1 MTGRRIL
8 VVDDDERALELLI
21 AALRGEGYVAKGVAD
36 GVTAEAEVQ
45 DFRPDL
51 VLVDVQLGDGTV
63 DGLTVAR
70 RLRTSSDVPLMF
82 LTASTDVHDRLAG
95 FAVGADDFVSKPFS
109 FLELLA
115 RMEAVLRRAG
125 KPTTHV
131 VEFDDILLD
140 RDAHTVL
147 RDGQPV
153 QLTALEFALLEALM
167 RTPGTAMSKPALLS
181 EVWGF
186 DHYDV
191 NIVEVYASS
200 LRRKLEAHGPRV
212 IHTLRGVGYV
222 LRVPAA

>member
-8 VVDDDERALELLI
+8 VIDDDESSLELLI
-21 AALRGEGYVAKGVAD
+21 AALRGEGYIARGVSNGLA
-36 GVTAEAEVQ
+36 AEAEVQ

-51 VLVDVQLGDGTV
+51 ALVDVQLGEGVV
-63 DGLTVAR
+63 DGLTIAR

-115 RMEAVLRRAG
+115 RIEAVLRRAG
-125 KPTTHV
+125 NPKTHV

-153 QLTALEFALLEALM
+153 QLTAVEFALLEALM
-167 RTPGTAMSKPALLS
+167 RKPGTAISKPALLS

-200 LRRKLEAHGPRV
+200 LRRKLEEFGPRV

-222 LRVPAA
+222 LRVPA

>member
-8 VVDDDERALELLI
+8 VVDDDQSSLELLI
-21 AALRGEGYVAKGVAD
+21 AALRGEGYVARGVHD
-36 GVTAEAEVQ
+36 GQAAEAELQ

-51 VLVDVQLGDGTV
+51 ALVDVQLGEGVV

-115 RMEAVLRRAG
+115 RIEAVLRRAG
-125 KPTTHV
+125 NPKTHV

-153 QLTALEFALLEALM
+153 QLTAVEFELLEALM
-167 RTPGTAMSKPALLS
+167 RKPGTAM
-181 EVWGF
+181 
-186 DHYDV
+186 
-191 NIVEVYASS
+191 
-200 LRRKLEAHGPRV
+200 
-212 IHTLRGVGYV
+212 
-222 LRVPAA
+222 

>member
-8 VVDDDERALELLI
+8 VVDDDESALELLI
-21 AALRGEGYVAKGVAD
+21 AALRGEGYIAKGVSS
-36 GVTAEAEVQ
+36 GVAAEAEVQ

-51 VLVDVQLGDGTV
+51 VLVDVQLGDGVV

-115 RMEAVLRRAG
+115 RIEAVLRRAG
-125 KPTTHV
+125 NPTTHV

-153 QLTALEFALLEALM
+153 QLTAVEFALLEALM
-167 RTPGTAMSKPALLS
+167 RKPGTAMSKPALLS

>member
-1 MTGRRIL
+1 MSSRRIL
-8 VVDDDERALELLI
+8 VVDDDESSLELLI
-21 AALRGEGYVAKGVAD
+21 AALRGEGYTARGVCD
-36 GVTAEAEVQ
+36 GLSAEAELQ

-51 VLVDVQLGDGTV
+51 AVVDVQLGEGDI

-82 LTASTDVHDRLAG
+82 LTASSDVHDRLAG

-115 RMEAVLRRAG
+115 RIEAVLRRAG
-125 KPTTHV
+125 NPTTHV

-140 RDAHTVL
+140 RDAHTVM

-153 QLTALEFALLEALM
+153 QLTAVEFALLEALM
-167 RTPGTAMSKPALLS
+167 RKPGTAMSKPALLS
-181 EVWGF
+181 EVWGY

-200 LRRKLEAHGPRV
+200 LRRKLEEHGPRV